1 MGQSLTSAGV
11 DAESFFERG
20 LACSTGVQG
29 AAIDLIEAHKWFNLA
44 AMNGSGVAQA
54 WRAEIAEQMSPREI
68 ALAQRQARA
77 WLTSGA
83 RMAA

>member
-1 MGQSLTSAGV
+1 MGQSFESVGL
-11 DAESFFERG
+11 DADSYFERG
-20 LACSTGVQG
+20 IACSTGVQG

-77 WLTSGA
+77 WLTSSM
-83 RMAA
+83 RLAA